1 MSRTMSRLQ
10 KSEMP
15 GFQQH
20 LVSTQAP
27 KLRSHRGASI
37 ALSLL
42 ILLVPSLLVAGG
54 LLYQERISKEQES
67 AVALT
72 ESASVVESVTPE
84 SVPAP
89 EALELDADE
98 LVVSN
103 ADSELF
109 SIRPAPQVGEL
120 KALPRQMNYASVN
133 AETVNSDEQETQVS
147 NEQDDSVLA
156 QVDSEDEPQQLA
168 DESNNPQVKQNTS
181 SAGNEAMEGD
191 LLQGLDLT
199 ELSPE
204 LALKIES
211 ILDNSDSPSEVDID
225 QYRPQPTVQ
234 LESHTQSLSGRLPSL
249 NLQTHMYSSSAERR
263 WVKINDKEVAQGDWI
278 TPEVQLIEVKP
289 QSIVVEFEEQ
299 AIEIPALYEWQG

>member
-1 MSRTMSRLQ
+1 MSRLQ

-27 KLRSHRGASI
+27 KFRSHRGASI

-54 LLYQERISKEQES
+54 LLYQERTSKEQGS

-72 ESASVVESVTPE
+72 ESVSVVAAVTPE
-84 SVPAP
+84 LIPAQEAP
-89 EALELDADE
+89 ELDPDE
-98 LVVSN
+98 LVVSDV
-103 ADSELF
+103 DSELF

-168 DESNNPQVKQNTS
+168 DKSNNPQVKQNTS
-181 SAGNEAMEGD
+181 SAGNEEMEGD

-278 TPEVQLIEVKP
+278 TPEMQLIEVKP

>member
-54 LLYQERISKEQES
+54 LLYQERASKEHEITVE
-67 AVALT
+67 AT
-72 ESASVVESVTPE
+72 ELVSVLEAVTPE
-84 SVPAP
+84 STPAQ
-89 EALELDADE
+89 EAPELDAE

-103 ADSELF
+103 ADSGLF

-120 KALPRQMNYASVN
+120 KTLPRQMNYASVN
-133 AETVNSDEQETQVS
+133 AETVNSDEQETLVS
-147 NEQDDSVLA
+147 NEQNESVLA
-156 QVDSEDEPQQLA
+156 QVDSEGEPQQSPA
-168 DESNNPQVKQNTS
+168 ESSNPQVKQNTS
-181 SAGNEAMEGD
+181 RAGNEAMEGD

>member
-1 MSRTMSRLQ
+1 MSRLQ

-37 ALSLL
+37 AMSLL

-54 LLYQERISKEQES
+54 LLYQERTSKEQES

-72 ESASVVESVTPE
+72 ESVSVVTPE
-84 SVPAP
+84 SIPAQ
-89 EALELDADE
+89 EAPQLGAE
-98 LVVSN
+98 LVVSDI
-103 ADSELF
+103 DSGLF
-109 SIRPAPQVGEL
+109 SIRPAPQAGEL
-120 KALPRQMNYASVN
+120 KTLPRQMNYASVN
-133 AETVNSDEQETQVS
+133 AEAVNRDEQETQVS
-147 NEQDDSVLA
+147 NEQNDSALA
-156 QVDSEDEPQQLA
+156 QVDSESEPQQSPA
-168 DESNNPQVKQNTS
+168 ESSNPQVKQNTS
-181 SAGNEAMEGD
+181 RAGNEAMEGD

>member
-20 LVSTQAP
+20 VVSTQAP

-37 ALSLL
+37 AMSLL

-54 LLYQERISKEQES
+54 LLYQERTSKEQES

-72 ESASVVESVTPE
+72 ESVSVVAAVTPE
-84 SVPAP
+84 STPAQ
-89 EALELDADE
+89 EAPQLDAE

-109 SIRPAPQVGEL
+109 SIRPAPRVGEL
-120 KALPRQMNYASVN
+120 KTLPRQMHYASVN
-133 AETVNSDEQETQVS
+133 AETVNSDERETQVS
-147 NEQDDSVLA
+147 NKQDDSALA
-156 QVDSEDEPQQLA
+156 EVDSESEPQQSPA
-168 DESNNPQVKQNTS
+168 ESSKPQVKQSSS

>member
-20 LVSTQAP
+20 VVSTQVP

-37 ALSLL
+37 AMSLL

-54 LLYQERISKEQES
+54 LLYQERTSKEQES

-72 ESASVVESVTPE
+72 ESVSVVTPE
-84 SVPAP
+84 SIPAQ
-89 EALELDADE
+89 EAPELDAE
-98 LVVSN
+98 LVVSDI
-103 ADSELF
+103 DSDLF

-120 KALPRQMNYASVN
+120 KTLPRQMNYASVN

-147 NEQDDSVLA
+147 NEQDDSALA
-156 QVDSEDEPQQLA
+156 QVDSESEPQKSA
-168 DESNNPQVKQNTS
+168 DESNNPQVKQS
-181 SAGNEAMEGD
+181 SSRAGNEAMEGD

-263 WVKINDKEVAQGDWI
+263 WVKINNKEVAQGDWI

>member
-1 MSRTMSRLQ
+1 
-10 KSEMP
+10 
-15 GFQQH
+15 
-20 LVSTQAP
+20 
-27 KLRSHRGASI
+27 
-37 ALSLL
+37 
-42 ILLVPSLLVAGG
+42 
-54 LLYQERISKEQES
+54 
-67 AVALT
+67 
-72 ESASVVESVTPE
+72 
-84 SVPAP
+84 
-89 EALELDADE
+89 
-98 LVVSN
+98 
-103 ADSELF
+103 
-109 SIRPAPQVGEL
+109 
-120 KALPRQMNYASVN
+120 
-133 AETVNSDEQETQVS
+133 
-147 NEQDDSVLA
+147 
-156 QVDSEDEPQQLA
+156 
-168 DESNNPQVKQNTS
+168 
-181 SAGNEAMEGD
+181 MEGD

-263 WVKINDKEVAQGDWI
+263 WVKINNKEVVQGDWI

>member
-54 LLYQERISKEQES
+54 LLYQERTSKEQES

-89 EALELDADE
+89 EALELAPE

-120 KALPRQMNYASVN
+120 KALPRQMNNASVN
-133 AETVNSDEQETQVS
+133 AETVNSDDRETQVS
-147 NEQDDSVLA
+147 NKQNDSALA
-156 QVDSEDEPQQLA
+156 QVDSESEPQQSPA
-168 DESNNPQVKQNTS
+168 ESSNPQVKQSSS

-263 WVKINDKEVAQGDWI
+263 WVKINNKEVAQGDWI

>member
-20 LVSTQAP
+20 LASTQAP

-54 LLYQERISKEQES
+54 LLYQERTSKEQES
-67 AVALT
+67 AVAPT
-72 ESASVVESVTPE
+72 ESVSVVGAVTPE
-84 SVPAP
+84 SIPAQESP
-89 EALELDADE
+89 ELDAE
-98 LVVSN
+98 LVVSDI
-103 ADSELF
+103 DSELF

-120 KALPRQMNYASVN
+120 KTLPRQMNYASVN
-133 AETVNSDEQETQVS
+133 AETVNSDEQETQVP
-147 NEQDDSVLA
+147 NEQDDSALA
-156 QVDSEDEPQQLA
+156 QVDSESEPQQLA
-168 DESNNPQVKQNTS
+168 DESNNPQVKQSTS

>member
-1 MSRTMSRLQ
+1 MSRTISRLQ

-37 ALSLL
+37 AMSLL

-54 LLYQERISKEQES
+54 LLYQERTSKEQES
-67 AVALT
+67 AVAPT
-72 ESASVVESVTPE
+72 ESVSVVAAVTPE
-84 SVPAP
+84 SIPAQ
-89 EALELDADE
+89 EAPELDAE
-98 LVVSN
+98 LVVSDI
-103 ADSELF
+103 DSELF
-109 SIRPAPQVGEL
+109 SIRPAPQAGEL

-133 AETVNSDEQETQVS
+133 AEAVNSDEQETQVS
-147 NEQDDSVLA
+147 NEQNDSALA
-156 QVDSEDEPQQLA
+156 QVDFESEPQQSPA
-168 DESNNPQVKQNTS
+168 ESSNPQVKQS
-181 SAGNEAMEGD
+181 SSRAGNEAMEGD

-299 AIEIPALYEWQG
+299 VIEIPALYEWQG

>member
-20 LVSTQAP
+20 IVSTQAP

-37 ALSLL
+37 AMSLL
-42 ILLVPSLLVAGG
+42 ILLVPSLLVAGS
-54 LLYQERISKEQES
+54 LLYQERTSKEQES
-67 AVALT
+67 TIALT
-72 ESASVVESVTPE
+72 ESASVVEAVAPE
-84 SVPAP
+84 SIPAQ
-89 EALELDADE
+89 EAPELDAE
-98 LVVSN
+98 LLVSN
-103 ADSELF
+103 ADSGLF
-109 SIRPAPQVGEL
+109 SIRPAPLVGEL

-133 AETVNSDEQETQVS
+133 AETANRDEQETQVS
-147 NEQDDSVLA
+147 NEPDDSVLA
-156 QVDSEDEPQQLA
+156 QVDSESEPQQPPA
-168 DESNNPQVKQNTS
+168 ESSNPQVEQSTS
-181 SAGNEAMEGD
+181 STGNEAMEGD

-299 AIEIPALYEWQG
+299 TIEIPALYEWQG

>member
-20 LVSTQAP
+20 LMSTQAP

-37 ALSLL
+37 AMSLL

-54 LLYQERISKEQES
+54 LLYQERTSKEQES

-72 ESASVVESVTPE
+72 ESVSVVAAVTPE
-84 SVPAP
+84 SIPAQ
-89 EALELDADE
+89 EAPELDAE
-98 LVVSN
+98 LVVSDI
-103 ADSELF
+103 DSDLF

-120 KALPRQMNYASVN
+120 KTLPRQMNYASVN
-133 AETVNSDEQETQVS
+133 AETVNSDEQETLVS
-147 NEQDDSVLA
+147 NEQNDSALA
-156 QVDSEDEPQQLA
+156 QVDSESEPQQSPA
-168 DESNNPQVKQNTS
+168 ESSNPQVKQSSS
-181 SAGNEAMEGD
+181 SAGNEPMEGD

>member
-1 MSRTMSRLQ
+1 
-10 KSEMP
+10 
-15 GFQQH
+15 
-20 LVSTQAP
+20 
-27 KLRSHRGASI
+27 
-37 ALSLL
+37 
-42 ILLVPSLLVAGG
+42 
-54 LLYQERISKEQES
+54 
-67 AVALT
+67 
-72 ESASVVESVTPE
+72 
-84 SVPAP
+84 
-89 EALELDADE
+89 
-98 LVVSN
+98 
-103 ADSELF
+103 
-109 SIRPAPQVGEL
+109 
-120 KALPRQMNYASVN
+120 
-133 AETVNSDEQETQVS
+133 
-147 NEQDDSVLA
+147 
-156 QVDSEDEPQQLA
+156 
-168 DESNNPQVKQNTS
+168 
-181 SAGNEAMEGD
+181 MEGD

>member
-54 LLYQERISKEQES
+54 LLYQERTSKEQES

-72 ESASVVESVTPE
+72 ESVSVVAAVTPE
-84 SVPAP
+84 SIPAQ
-89 EALELDADE
+89 EAPELDAE
-98 LVVSN
+98 LVVSDI
-103 ADSELF
+103 DSDLF

-147 NEQDDSVLA
+147 NEQNDSALA
-156 QVDSEDEPQQLA
+156 QVDFESEPQQSPA
-168 DESNNPQVKQNTS
+168 ESSNPQVKQS
-181 SAGNEAMEGD
+181 SSRAGNEAMEGD

-263 WVKINDKEVAQGDWI
+263 WVKINNKEVAQGDWI

>member
-37 ALSLL
+37 AMSLL

-54 LLYQERISKEQES
+54 LLYQERTSKEQES
-67 AVALT
+67 AVVLT

-84 SVPAP
+84 SIPTQEAP
-89 EALELDADE
+89 ELDAE
-98 LVVSN
+98 FVVSN

-133 AETVNSDEQETQVS
+133 AEAVNRDEQETQVS
-147 NEQDDSVLA
+147 NEQNDSALA
-156 QVDSEDEPQQLA
+156 QVDFESEPQQSPA
-168 DESNNPQVKQNTS
+168 ESSNPQVKQS
-181 SAGNEAMEGD
+181 SSRAGNEAMEGD

-263 WVKINDKEVAQGDWI
+263 WVKINNKEVVQGDWI

>member
-37 ALSLL
+37 AMSLL

-54 LLYQERISKEQES
+54 LLYQERTSKEQES
-67 AVALT
+67 AVAPT
-72 ESASVVESVTPE
+72 ESVSVVAAVTPE
-84 SVPAP
+84 SIPAQ
-89 EALELDADE
+89 EAPELDAE
-98 LVVSN
+98 LVVSDI
-103 ADSELF
+103 DSDLF

-133 AETVNSDEQETQVS
+133 AEAVNSDEQETQVS
-147 NEQDDSVLA
+147 NEQNDSALA
-156 QVDSEDEPQQLA
+156 QVDFESEPQQSPA
-168 DESNNPQVKQNTS
+168 ESSNPQVKQS
-181 SAGNEAMEGD
+181 SSRAGNEAMEGD

>member
-1 MSRTMSRLQ
+1 MSRTISRLQ

-37 ALSLL
+37 AMSLL
-42 ILLVPSLLVAGG
+42 ILLVPSLLVAGS
-54 LLYQERISKEQES
+54 LLYQERTSKEQES
-67 AVALT
+67 TIVLT
-72 ESASVVESVTPE
+72 ESASVVEAVAPE
-84 SVPAP
+84 SIPAQ
-89 EALELDADE
+89 EAPELDAE
-98 LVVSN
+98 LLVSN
-103 ADSELF
+103 ADSGLF
-109 SIRPAPQVGEL
+109 SIRPAPLVGEL

-133 AETVNSDEQETQVS
+133 AETVNRDEQETQVS

-156 QVDSEDEPQQLA
+156 QVDSESEPQQPA
-168 DESNNPQVKQNTS
+168 DESNNPQVEQSTS
-181 SAGNEAMEGD
+181 ITGNEAMEGD

-263 WVKINDKEVAQGDWI
+263 WVKINNKEVVQGDWI

>member
-15 GFQQH
+15 GFQLH

-54 LLYQERISKEQES
+54 LLYQEQTSKEQGS
-67 AVALT
+67 VVALT
-72 ESASVVESVTPE
+72 ESVSVVAAVTPE
-84 SVPAP
+84 SIPAQEAP
-89 EALELDADE
+89 ELDPDE
-98 LVVSN
+98 LVVSDV
-103 ADSELF
+103 DSELF

>member
-10 KSEMP
+10 TSQMP

-42 ILLVPSLLVAGG
+42 LLLVPSLLVAGG
-54 LLYQERISKEQES
+54 LLYQERTSKEQES
-67 AVALT
+67 EVALT
-72 ESASVVESVTPE
+72 EPVSVVEPATSE
-84 SVPAP
+84 SILTQEVA
-89 EALELDADE
+89 ELDTGFMA
-98 LVVSN
+98 
-103 ADSELF
+103 SELF

-120 KALPRQMNYASVN
+120 KALPRQMSFASIN
-133 AETVNSDEQETQVS
+133 TGRVNSDEQETQIS
-147 NEQDDSVLA
+147 NEQDNAALA
-156 QVDSEDEPQQLA
+156 QIDSESKPQQPPV
-168 DESNNPQVKQNTS
+168 ESSNPPLEQNTG
-181 SAGNEAMEGD
+181 SANNDASERD

>member
-37 ALSLL
+37 AMSLL

-54 LLYQERISKEQES
+54 LLYQERTSKEQES

-84 SVPAP
+84 SIPAQ
-89 EALELDADE
+89 EAPELDAE
-98 LVVSN
+98 LVVSDI
-103 ADSELF
+103 DSDLF

-120 KALPRQMNYASVN
+120 KTLPRQMNYASVN
-133 AETVNSDEQETQVS
+133 AETVNSDEQETLVS
-147 NEQDDSVLA
+147 NEQNDSALA
-156 QVDSEDEPQQLA
+156 QVDSESEPQQSPA
-168 DESNNPQVKQNTS
+168 ESSNPQVKQSSS

>member
-37 ALSLL
+37 AMSLL

-54 LLYQERISKEQES
+54 LLYQERTSKEQES

-72 ESASVVESVTPE
+72 ESVSVVAAVTPE
-84 SVPAP
+84 SIPAQ
-89 EALELDADE
+89 EAPELDAE
-98 LVVSN
+98 LVVSDI
-103 ADSELF
+103 DSDLF
-109 SIRPAPQVGEL
+109 SIRPAPQVGEM
-120 KALPRQMNYASVN
+120 KTLPRQMNYASVN
-133 AETVNSDEQETQVS
+133 AETVNSDEQETLVS
-147 NEQDDSVLA
+147 NEQNDSALA
-156 QVDSEDEPQQLA
+156 QVDSESEPQQSPT
-168 DESNNPQVKQNTS
+168 ESSKPQVKQSTGS
-181 SAGNEAMEGD
+181 TGNEAMEGD

>member
-10 KSEMP
+10 QSEMP

-20 LVSTQAP
+20 LVSTQTP

-54 LLYQERISKEQES
+54 LLYQERVSKQQES
-67 AVALT
+67 AVELS
-72 ESASVVESVTPE
+72 ESAVTAEATATEPATVQTPPKSVADNIEPE
-84 SVPAP
+84 SA
-89 EALELDADE
+89 
-98 LVVSN
+98 
-103 ADSELF
+103 LF
-109 SIRPAPQVGEL
+109 SIRPAPQMTEL
-120 KALPRQMNYASVN
+120 KALPRQMSFASVN
-133 AETVNSDEQETQVS
+133 AETAKVDEQQTRLLEQS
-147 NEQDDSVLA
+147 NDSALSQDDSESEPL
-156 QVDSEDEPQQLA
+156 QVTTG
-168 DESNNPQVKQNTS
+168 SNNPQPNQKNST
-181 SAGNEAMEGD
+181 ANNGAMESD

-211 ILDNSDSPSEVDID
+211 ILDDGGAPSKVDID

>member
-10 KSEMP
+10 QSEMP

-20 LVSTQAP
+20 LVSTQTP

-54 LLYQERISKEQES
+54 LLYQERVSKQQES
-67 AVALT
+67 AVELS
-72 ESASVVESVTPE
+72 ESAVTVEATASETVAVQTPPKSVADNIEPE
-84 SVPAP
+84 S
-89 EALELDADE
+89 AL
-98 LVVSN
+98 
-103 ADSELF
+103 F
-109 SIRPAPQVGEL
+109 TIRPAPQMTEL
-120 KALPRQMNYASVN
+120 KTLPRQMSFASVN
-133 AETVNSDEQETQVS
+133 AETAKVDEQLEQS
-147 NEQDDSVLA
+147 NDSALSQDDSESEPL
-156 QVDSEDEPQQLA
+156 QVTA
-168 DESNNPQVKQNTS
+168 GSNNPQPNQKNST
-181 SAGNEAMEGD
+181 ANNGEMEGD

-211 ILDNSDSPSEVDID
+211 ILDDGGAPSKVDID
-225 QYRPQPTVQ
+225 QYRPQPTVL

>member
-1 MSRTMSRLQ
+1 MSRLQ

-37 ALSLL
+37 AMSLL

-54 LLYQERISKEQES
+54 LLYQERTSKEQES

-72 ESASVVESVTPE
+72 ESVSVVTPE
-84 SVPAP
+84 SIPAQ
-89 EALELDADE
+89 EAPQLGAE
-98 LVVSN
+98 LVVSDI
-103 ADSELF
+103 DSGLF
-109 SIRPAPQVGEL
+109 SIRPAPQAGEL
-120 KALPRQMNYASVN
+120 KTLPRQMNYASVN
-133 AETVNSDEQETQVS
+133 AEAVNRDEQETQVS
-147 NEQDDSVLA
+147 NEQNDSALA
-156 QVDSEDEPQQLA
+156 QVDSESEPQQSPA
-168 DESNNPQVKQNTS
+168 ESSNPQVKQNTS
-181 SAGNEAMEGD
+181 RAGNEAMEGD

-211 ILDNSDSPSEVDID
+211 ILDNSDSSSEVDID

-263 WVKINDKEVAQGDWI
+263 WVKINNKEVAQGDWI

>member
-20 LVSTQAP
+20 LVSTQTP

-37 ALSLL
+37 AMSLL

-54 LLYQERISKEQES
+54 LLYQERTSKEQES

-72 ESASVVESVTPE
+72 ESVSVVTPE
-84 SVPAP
+84 SIPAQEAP
-89 EALELDADE
+89 ELGVE
-98 LVVSN
+98 LVVSDI
-103 ADSELF
+103 DSELF
-109 SIRPAPQVGEL
+109 SIRPAPQAGEL
-120 KALPRQMNYASVN
+120 KALPRQMNDASVN

-147 NEQDDSVLA
+147 NEQDDSALA
-156 QVDSEDEPQQLA
+156 QVDFESEPQQSPA
-168 DESNNPQVKQNTS
+168 ESSNPQVKQS
-181 SAGNEAMEGD
+181 SSLAGNEAMEGD

-211 ILDNSDSPSEVDID
+211 ILDNSDSPPEVDID

-263 WVKINDKEVAQGDWI
+263 WVKINNKEVVQGDWI

>member
-1 MSRTMSRLQ
+1 M
-10 KSEMP
+10 
-15 GFQQH
+15 
-20 LVSTQAP
+20 
-27 KLRSHRGASI
+27 
-37 ALSLL
+37 
-42 ILLVPSLLVAGG
+42 VA
-54 LLYQERISKEQES
+54 
-67 AVALT
+67 A
-72 ESASVVESVTPE
+72 VTPE
-84 SVPAP
+84 SIPAQEAP
-89 EALELDADE
+89 ELDPDE
-98 LVVSN
+98 LVVSDV
-103 ADSELF
+103 DSELF

>member
-37 ALSLL
+37 AMSLL

-54 LLYQERISKEQES
+54 LLYQERTSKEQES
-67 AVALT
+67 AVAPT
-72 ESASVVESVTPE
+72 ESVSVVAAVTPE
-84 SVPAP
+84 SIPAQESP
-89 EALELDADE
+89 ELDAE
-98 LVVSN
+98 LVVSDI
-103 ADSELF
+103 DSDLF
-109 SIRPAPQVGEL
+109 SIRPAPQAGKL

-133 AETVNSDEQETQVS
+133 AEAVNSDEQETQIS
-147 NEQDDSVLA
+147 NEQNDSALA
-156 QVDSEDEPQQLA
+156 QVDFESEPQQSPA
-168 DESNNPQVKQNTS
+168 ESSNPQVKQS
-181 SAGNEAMEGD
+181 SSRAGNEAMEGD

-263 WVKINDKEVAQGDWI
+263 WVKINNKEVVQGDWI

>member
-1 MSRTMSRLQ
+1 MSRTISRLQ

-37 ALSLL
+37 AMSLL

-54 LLYQERISKEQES
+54 LLYQERTSKEQES
-67 AVALT
+67 AVAPT
-72 ESASVVESVTPE
+72 ESVSVVAAVTPE
-84 SVPAP
+84 SIPAQ
-89 EALELDADE
+89 EAPELDAE
-98 LVVSN
+98 LMVSK
-103 ADSELF
+103 ADSDLF
-109 SIRPAPQVGEL
+109 SIRPAPQVSEL
-120 KALPRQMNYASVN
+120 KTLTRQMNYASVN

-156 QVDSEDEPQQLA
+156 QVDSEGEPQQLA
-168 DESNNPQVKQNTS
+168 DESNNPQVEQSTS

-263 WVKINDKEVAQGDWI
+263 WVKINNKEVAQGDWI

>member
-54 LLYQERISKEQES
+54 LLYQERTSKEQES

-72 ESASVVESVTPE
+72 ESVSVVAPE
-84 SVPAP
+84 SIPAQEAP
-89 EALELDADE
+89 ELGAE
-98 LVVSN
+98 LVVSDI
-103 ADSELF
+103 DSGLF
-109 SIRPAPQVGEL
+109 SIRPAPQAGEL

-133 AETVNSDEQETQVS
+133 AEAVNSDEQETQVS
-147 NEQDDSVLA
+147 NEQNDSALA
-156 QVDSEDEPQQLA
+156 QVDSESEPQQSPA
-168 DESNNPQVKQNTS
+168 ESSNPQVKQS
-181 SAGNEAMEGD
+181 SSSVDNEAMEGD

-263 WVKINDKEVAQGDWI
+263 WVKINNKEVAQGDWI

>member
-1 MSRTMSRLQ
+1 MSRTISRLQ
-10 KSEMP
+10 KSEIP

-37 ALSLL
+37 AMSLL

-54 LLYQERISKEQES
+54 LLYQERTSKEQES
-67 AVALT
+67 AVAPT
-72 ESASVVESVTPE
+72 ESVSVVAAVTPE
-84 SVPAP
+84 SIPAQ
-89 EALELDADE
+89 EAPELDAE
-98 LVVSN
+98 LVVSDI
-103 ADSELF
+103 DSELF
-109 SIRPAPQVGEL
+109 SIRPAPQAGEL

-133 AETVNSDEQETQVS
+133 AEAVNSDEQETQVS
-147 NEQDDSVLA
+147 NEQNDSALA
-156 QVDSEDEPQQLA
+156 QVDFESEPQQSPA
-168 DESNNPQVKQNTS
+168 ESSNPQVKQS
-181 SAGNEAMEGD
+181 SSRAGNEAMEGD

-204 LALKIES
+204 LALKIEL

-263 WVKINDKEVAQGDWI
+263 WVKINNKEVVQGDWI

>member
-37 ALSLL
+37 VMSLL

-54 LLYQERISKEQES
+54 LLYQERTSKEQES

-72 ESASVVESVTPE
+72 ESVSVVTPE
-84 SVPAP
+84 SIPAQ
-89 EALELDADE
+89 EAPQLGAE
-98 LVVSN
+98 LVVSDI
-103 ADSELF
+103 DSGLF

-120 KALPRQMNYASVN
+120 KTLPRQMNYASVN
-133 AETVNSDEQETQVS
+133 AEAVNRDEQETQVS
-147 NEQDDSVLA
+147 NEQNDSALA
-156 QVDSEDEPQQLA
+156 QVDSESEPQQSPA
-168 DESNNPQVKQNTS
+168 ESSNPQVKQNTS
-181 SAGNEAMEGD
+181 RAGNEAMEGD

-211 ILDNSDSPSEVDID
+211 ILDNSDSSSEVDID